1 MHSSI
6 AKILQ
11 TYAKPL
17 PSSIALA
24 SLLLASSSW
33 CAVDLDQFTPG
44 TNLIGY
50 SVYTTDSVY
59 LPSGS
64 GLANGGLFGSGG
76 GIVLNDGMKL
86 RAPKITVGRGFTLG
100 SNSDSLPKTVVGG
113 DATIGNNT
121 KVFDTL
127 QVGGNLSASS
137 NNLAFNAPVAVKGN
151 LALSGNQLTDSSLL
165 RLGGTYTSANLTF
178 SAAAQVRMAAA
189 SGGPSILA
197 TQITY
202 NVPYVPL
209 LTAPLAVVGASLPAS
224 TITGYNPPG
233 SLPNVDLSGPANSAT
248 DSAIQFLSP
257 TATTAYYWH
266 CSTSGLPVGAC
277 HGDTLLP
284 GYYGALT
291 LTGNRRALLLT
302 EGFYSFTSIALGGG
316 NALIA
321 GQPQGGR
328 TIVYSENDITANSSH
343 AFIGPDGARLA
354 TGFGSDST
362 KFLGGTMMLATG
374 KNMVIP
380 NDNRIWATLSAP
392 AGDINLSS
400 QVALFGQ
407 AYAKRLI
414 GANLVDFGQGA
425 FIPFKGTVPALTG
438 PDFRVG
444 ERTDTSCHDF
454 SGRPCR
460 DTLITLRIPAVT
472 AYQGSVH
479 YEIKESATRSAIAG
493 IDFSADTGTLIIPIN
508 ALTTL
513 LRVRIFDDSS
523 YEGPETFR
531 VVLSKPVAVGFAK
544 VAGGSADTS
553 VKTLEFTGTIIDND
567 SASIVKITS
576 DSAVM
581 EGNSGTHPSTFT
593 VRLYDPYHPDI
604 ALSIKN
610 APQLPVAFRWHTV
623 DGSATVSDSDYLA
636 QLSRWDTVPALALT
650 KSISVLVKGDLR
662 YENDE
667 AFKVIIDSVVNGTLS
682 GASTSDSGV
691 IRNDDSAPTIRISG
705 ITVQEPAVYG
715 DTAWATFTF
724 HVSAP
729 SGLATPI
736 FWRTQDGSAKGT
748 ADFAKNPADYLT
760 NSGTLVIP
768 HDSLSG
774 TVRVAVFGD
783 TLFEKSEIF
792 TLMVDSVKNGFIGDT
807 TATATILDA
816 DSAPTV
822 SISSATIREPST
834 GTSILR
840 FPVHLSRPSGIASS
854 FVWSTQDGTA
864 LQGLDYKAV
873 VSDTMHLPAFLR
885 DTVLQVVIY
894 SDSVAGEGDE
904 TFSVTLSDLTDLR
917 PGSLAAVGT
926 IQDAQDG
933 FRLTIDS
940 IAPVAEADTL
950 VHFQARLD
958 WVPATDIRVV
968 FHLQPGTAHAG
979 ERYADT
985 SGTVIFTAG
994 SRTAAFA
1001 VRLTTDSL
1009 WEPLEYFTLRLD
1021 SILGSRTPVATDS
1034 FARAWIHE
1042 RASLTVAYASP
1053 DDTVRE
1059 DTAGTVSV
1067 KIILSQPTSFPFKV
1081 RVPLLPGS
1089 TASFPSDFTYQGTSG
1104 DTVVVPAGNRT
1115 WSFGVKVTADTIQEN
1130 DEIVSLGLVPVDSGT
1145 TGNPDSWNLTIL
1157 DDDHLLKPE
1166 IQTPPDGLHTKD
1178 TAQHIT
1184 WTVDGK
1190 PQPSKDTTFTTP
1202 GWNCVERS
1210 VTDRFGRVFTTRNC
1224 IWLDLT
1230 APVVRV
1236 FKITGRNPHDRN
1248 QDTTWWGDL
1257 AKTRYG
1263 KDTVW
1268 YEVRD
1273 SIQDSSGK
1281 SWHVLVDTLFALTD
1295 FQVDGLHPTRVEA
1308 CDSVGNCAFDTGW
1321 IDLKMALPQAVSG
1334 VYLDRDG
1341 DGRIDALIVNLSGVW
1356 NADFLPTFD
1365 APLPPEIRHNLKVD
1379 SLMPY
1384 VTQDGIKDYSRFLV
1398 PIADPFRYGA
1408 TGFASLSGVMWE
1420 TWTTGKANA
1429 DPFPI
1434 RDSVPPVITQATVV
1448 RAENYQDPDT
1458 LRFTPSEPIAVTGKA
1473 WLEVGRCRNDSATC
1487 PDSMLVWHVV
1497 PADSV
1502 HAMPDGSWWILVQAA
1517 KPGSIKPGYRL
1528 RLLPSASDTL
1538 GNHVDS
1544 LKRNWNTLVVGP
1556 PRRPILEVTGPVK
1569 IPEIDATELGR
1580 KGPGGILLQATS
1592 GDTTNMGWWDPSRGY
1607 LSESDPAVQSICP
1620 NGGRTCNGPSV
1631 YVNNPM
1637 TLIVYIYDHQGTFAM
1652 STTVRI
1658 TQADIDA
1665 LKRDK
1670 LDRIKLSLQWN
1681 HRTES
1686 GVMVASGIYHWRV
1699 VSFLDLPGSR
1709 TAEFHNQ
1716 ILNLGV
1722 KVLR

>member
-1 MHSSI
+1 MDKNIPSI
-6 AKILQ
+6 
-11 TYAKPL
+11 
-17 PSSIALA
+17 PSRHPKVWHFLSAI
-24 SLLLASSSW
+24 SLLASSAW
-33 CAVDLDQFTPG
+33 CAVDLDQFTPDARII
-44 TNLIGY
+44 NY
-50 SVYTTDSVY
+50 SVYTTDSID

-76 GIVLNDGMKL
+76 GIVLGDGMKL
-86 RAPKITVGRGFTLG
+86 RAPEITVGRNFALG

-113 DATIGNNT
+113 DATIGNGT

-127 QVGGNLSASS
+127 QIAGNLTSGS
-137 NNLAFNAPVAVKGN
+137 NDLTFKAPLAVKGN
-151 LALSGNQLTDSSLL
+151 LSLSGNQLADNNLL
-165 RLGGTYTSANLTF
+165 RLGGTYASANLTF
-178 SAAAQVRMAAA
+178 SPAAQVRMASA
-189 SGGPSILA
+189 SGGPSIPA
-197 TQITY
+197 SQITY
-202 NVPYVPL
+202 NAPYVPL
-209 LTAPLAVVGASLPAS
+209 LAAPLVLGGASLPAA
-224 TITGYNPPG
+224 TIAGYVSPA
-233 SLPNVDLSGPANSAT
+233 SRSNVDLSGPANSSLD
-248 DSAIQFLSP
+248 DSVSFLSP
-257 TATTAYYWH
+257 TRTKAYYWK
-266 CSTSGLPVGAC
+266 CSTAGLPAGSC

-291 LTGNRRALLLT
+291 LTGNSRALLLT
-302 EGFYSFTSIALGGG
+302 EGFYSFTSISMGGG

-321 GQPQGGR
+321 AQPQGGR
-328 TIVYSENDITANSSH
+328 TIVYSENNVTAYSSH

-362 KFLGGTMMLATG
+362 RFLGGTVMLATG
-374 KNMVIP
+374 KNLVIP
-380 NDNRIWATLSAP
+380 SDNRIWATLSAP
-392 AGDINLSS
+392 AGDIHLSS

-414 GANLVDFGQGA
+414 GDNLVDFGQGA

-444 ERTDTSCHDF
+444 ERTDTSCHDN

-479 YEIKESATRSAIAG
+479 YEIKESSPRSAIAG
-493 IDFSADTGTLIIPIN
+493 VDFSADTGTIVFPIN
-508 ALTTL
+508 TTTAQL
-513 LRVRIFDDSS
+513 KVRIFDDSS

-531 VVLSKPVAVGFAK
+531 VVLSKPVALGFAK
-544 VAGGSADTS
+544 VAGGSTDTS
-553 VKTLEFTGTIIDND
+553 VKTLELTGTIDDDDLAPLVRI
-567 SASIVKITS
+567 AS
-576 DSAVM
+576 DSAVV

-593 VRLYDPYHPDI
+593 IRLYDPYDP
-604 ALSIKN
+604 AKPLSSKN

-636 QLSRWDTVPALALT
+636 QAPRWDTIPALGLS
-650 KSISVLVKGDLR
+650 KSVSVWVKGDLR
-662 YENDE
+662 HENDE
-667 AFKVIIDSVVNGTLS
+667 AFKVVVDSLVHGVLS
-682 GASTSDSGV
+682 SETSSDSGV
-691 IRNDDSAPTIRISG
+691 IANDDQAPTVHVSG
-705 ITVQEPAVYG
+705 VTVQEPAVYG

-724 HVSAP
+724 RISAP
-729 SGLATPI
+729 SGLPTTVS
-736 FWRTQDGSAKGT
+736 WRTRDGSAKGT
-748 ADFAKNPADYLT
+748 ADFAKSPLDYRMA
-760 NSGTLVIP
+760 SGNLVLP
-768 HDSLSG
+768 PDSLSG
-774 TVRVAVFGD
+774 TVRVTVYGD
-783 TLFEKSEIF
+783 TLYETGESFQIV
-792 TLMVDSVKNGFIGDT
+792 VDSIRNGFIGDT
-807 TATATILDA
+807 TATAVILDA
-816 DSAPTV
+816 DSAPVV
-822 SISSATIREPST
+822 SVSGAVIREPST
-834 GTSILR
+834 GTAFLR
-840 FPVHLSRPSGIASS
+840 LPVHLSRPSGIASS
-854 FVWSTQDGTA
+854 FVWSTRDGTA

-885 DTVLQVVIY
+885 DTVLQVVIH

-904 TFSVTLSDLTDLR
+904 TFSVDLSALSGLR
-917 PGSLAAVGT
+917 PGSLSAVGT

-933 FRLTIDS
+933 FRLALDS

-950 VHFQARLD
+950 VHFLARLD
-958 WVPATDIRVV
+958 WAPATDVRIV
-968 FHLQPGTAHAG
+968 FRLQPGTARAG

-985 SGTVIFTAG
+985 SGTVVFAAG
-994 SRTAAFA
+994 SRTASFA
-1001 VRLTTDSL
+1001 VRLTADSL

-1021 SILGSRTPVATDS
+1021 SIKGSRVPVATDS

-1042 RASLTVAYASP
+1042 RAALTVTYASP

-1059 DTAGTVSV
+1059 DTAGTVPV
-1067 KIILSQPTSFPFKV
+1067 RIRLSQPTSFPLKV
-1081 RVPLLPGS
+1081 RLPLLPGS
-1089 TASFPSDFTYQGTSG
+1089 TASFPSDFAYTGTSG
-1104 DTVVVPAGNRT
+1104 DTLVVPPGQRT
-1115 WSFGVKVTADTIQEN
+1115 WSFGVKVTADTVEET
-1130 DEIVSLGLVPVDSGT
+1130 DEILSLGLVPVDSGT
-1145 TGNPDSWNLTIL
+1145 TGKPDVWNLTIL
-1157 DDDHLLKPE
+1157 DDDHRLVPV
-1166 IQTPPDGLHTKD
+1166 IVTPPDGLHTKD

-1190 PQPSKDTTFTTP
+1190 SQTPADTVFRTP

-1210 VTDRFGRVFTTRNC
+1210 VTDRFGRVFSTRNC
-1224 IWLDLT
+1224 VWLDLT

-1236 FKITGRNPHDRN
+1236 FKITGRNPHDRT

-1281 SWHVLVDTLFALTD
+1281 SWHVLVDTLYALTD

-1308 CDSVGNCAFDTGW
+1308 CDSVGNCAGDTGW

-1365 APLPPEIRHNLKVD
+1365 APLPPEIRHKLKVD
-1379 SLMPY
+1379 SLQPY
-1384 VTQDGIKDYSRFLV
+1384 VTANGVKDYSRFLV
-1398 PIADPFRYGA
+1398 PIVEPFRFGA
-1408 TGFASLSGVMWE
+1408 TGFTSLSGVMWE
-1420 TWTTGKANA
+1420 TWTTGKANP

-1434 RDSVPPVITQATVV
+1434 RDSVAPVIASAEVT
-1448 RAENYQDPDT
+1448 RAENYRDPDT
-1458 LRFTPSEPIAVTGKA
+1458 LRFKPSEPIAVTGKV
-1473 WLEVGRCRNDSATC
+1473 WLEVGRCRNDSASC
-1487 PDSMLVWHVV
+1487 PDSLLTWRVV

-1502 HAMPDGSWWILVQAA
+1502 HAMPDGSWWILVQGGRPGSV
-1517 KPGSIKPGYRL
+1517 KPGVRI
-1528 RLLPSASDTL
+1528 RLLPGAGDTL
-1538 GNHVDS
+1538 GNRVDS
-1544 LKRNWNTLVVGP
+1544 LQRHWNTVVVGP
-1556 PRRPILEVTGPVK
+1556 PRHPILEVTGPVK
-1569 IPEIDATELGR
+1569 IPEIDAAELGR

-1592 GDTTNMGWWDPSRGY
+1592 GDTTNMGWWDPKRGY
-1607 LSESDPAVQSICP
+1607 LSESDPSVQSICP
-1620 NGGRTCNGPSV
+1620 DNGRTCNGPSV

-1637 TLIVYIYDHQGTFAM
+1637 TLIVYIYDHQGIFAM
-1652 STTVRI
+1652 STSVRI

-1686 GVMVASGIYHWRV
+1686 GVVVASGIYHWRV
-1699 VSFLDLPGSR
+1699 VSYLDLPGSR
-1709 TAEFHNQ
+1709 TAEFQNQ

-1722 KVLR
+1722 KILR